1 MAGKTT
7 SKIRVIA
14 HRGASARAPEHTFA
28 AFDLA
33 LAMGADVLEFDVR
46 LTADRAPVLVHD
58 ETLLRTHGDP
68 RAIADMTLHE
78 LRQLDGALS
87 LGDVFARYG
96 GDTRYLIDFKCPDG
110 IVERRSWETVVEHG
124 VQGAVEIQTFCR
136 YGLRRAR
143 RLDVAVPLSRLYPAF
158 APSAAIRRGLPRVA
172 RFANAIGP
180 EASSVDAALVQAA
193 HRHGLR
199 VQPWTVNDPAEMDR
213 LLALGV
219 DGLITDVPDR
229 AVAARARARRSAGPV
244 AAAA

>member
-1 MAGKTT
+1 MSSRTNGPV
-7 SKIRVIA
+7 RVIA
-14 HRGASARAPEHTFA
+14 HRGASADAPENTFA

-46 LTADRAPVLVHD
+46 LTADCEPVLVHD

-68 RAIADMTLHE
+68 RPIAEVTLHD

-87 LGDVFARYG
+87 LADVFARYG
-96 GDTRYLIDFKCPDG
+96 DGTRYLIDFKCPDG
-110 IVERRSWETVVEHG
+110 VVERRSWETVVEHG
-124 VQGAVEIQTFCR
+124 VERAVEIQAFCR
-136 YGLRRAR
+136 HGLRRAR
-143 RLDVAVPLSRLYPAF
+143 RLDMAVSLSRLYPAF

-180 EASSVDAALVQAA
+180 EASSVDAALVSAA

-229 AVAARARARRSAGPV
+229 AVAASGRARRSGRPV